1 MTKIFIKYL
10 SLLNTF
16 LIILSFFIYLNLKHK
31 NTISHKNSIEYSIT
45 ISVKENLTR
54 LEINNIIKKKKD
66 EFIHLYGKFITD
78 NEIAKVIINVSLSK
92 DIPINIAFALAKVE
106 SNFNIRAIRK
116 NKTSI
121 DYGLFQLNNKSFP
134 NVDYFD
140 LYVNTK
146 IALSYLKE
154 LYMRTDSWELAIVYY
169 NSGFRRIS
177 VPVNSLNHLRK
188 VLIEERKFDNFFE
201 RSL

>member
-16 LIILSFFIYLNLKHK
+16 LIILSFFIYFNLKHK
-31 NTISHKNSIEYSIT
+31 NTIPHKNSIEYSIT

-92 DIPINIAFALAKVE
+92 DIPINIAISITAGIYRLVRE
-106 SNFNIRAIRK
+106 ILNILI
-116 NKTSI
+116 
-121 DYGLFQLNNKSFP
+121 LN
-134 NVDYFD
+134 
-140 LYVNTK
+140 LYSTTQV
-146 IALSYLKE
+146 I
-154 LYMRTDSWELAIVYY
+154 M
-169 NSGFRRIS
+169 G
-177 VPVNSLNHLRK
+177 
-188 VLIEERKFDNFFE
+188 
-201 RSL
+201 